1 MKRVLRFV
9 GRLAL
14 VLGVW
19 VGVRAAAN
27 PLNFHQEL
35 AYGEPDGQTLW
46 LNFYPALD
54 QTKPAPLLVFVHGGG
69 WASGSKNALGLG
81 AYELH
86 QAGFA
91 LASVEY
97 RLVPK
102 AVYPAQLE
110 DIGQAVDYLRRHAE
124 ELNVDGQRLGAWGE
138 SAGGHLVSLLALQR
152 PGTLQ
157 AVAELYGPTDF
168 LSRDSTTPQGL
179 KYVQG
184 LVGGEP
190 SLLGQASPVTYAH
203 HQAPPF
209 LIMHGED
216 DSFVPF
222 AQARRLEQVLR
233 KVHAPVEC
241 VAVRHADHGFRGHP
255 EPTRQALAQALVDFF
270 ERNLKCRPRRPG
282 GKATRTH
289 QEVR

>member
-14 VLGVW
+14 VFGAW

-27 PLNFHQEL
+27 PLNFWQEFVF
-35 AYGEPDGQTLW
+35 AEPAGERLR

-54 QTKPAPLLVFVHGGG
+54 QSAPAPLVVFVHGGG
-69 WASGSKNALGLG
+69 WASGSKSLLGLG

-97 RLVPK
+97 RLVPG
-102 AVYPAQLE
+102 AVWPAQLE
-110 DIGQAVDYLRRHAE
+110 DVRQSLGYLRRHSQ
-124 ELNVDGQRLGAWGE
+124 ELNLDVQRMGAWGE
-138 SAGGHLVSLLALQR
+138 SAGGHLVSLLALR
-152 PGTLQ
+152 EPGALQ

-168 LSRDSTTPQGL
+168 LSQDNTTAQGL
-179 KYVQG
+179 QYVRN
-184 LVGGEP
+184 LVGGQQA
-190 SLLGQASPVTYAH
+190 LLGEASPVTYANDK
-203 HQAPPF
+203 APPF

-222 AQARRLEQVLR
+222 TQARRLEQALKAVR
-233 KVHAPVEC
+233 APVEL
-241 VAVRHADHGFRGHP
+241 VAVQHADHGFRGHP
-255 EPTRQALAQALVDFF
+255 QPTRQALAQVLVEFF
-270 ERNLKCRPRRPG
+270 ARHLARHRAANGE
-282 GKATRTH
+282 
-289 QEVR
+289 